1 MDNLAFLISCEEY
14 VRDDFKSLS
23 GIKEDVPKM
32 KAALIEHGG
41 ILEKNCYCLC
51 QSEDAKGGPTEP
63 EIWKLFEMPNSSIEY
78 GAIYIY
84 YSGHGFQNRDNELC
98 ITTRDSRLDPYPMM
112 YIKIEEIVSF
122 LKTTYECK
130 HIIFILDMCQTY
142 RIDAKGLSDIEFPYG
157 VITICSCLPDTE
169 AYLLSHDKG
178 SFFTSC
184 FIEALEQANITD
196 TIAQIVEKTRNKMI
210 SIDKHLNLGQVCYL
224 KADYYELGNLTLKE
238 LVSDENKNSDN
249 FFLDINKNVAQQ
261 DDLWHV
267 PEMLYDFYGREREL
281 QWIDN
286 CLREYDKAIFI
297 SGDGG
302 IGKTTLILHYARQNP
317 QYRYCFLSY
326 RDSLFH
332 TIATLKMPENSSME
346 DAKINNSEKCSFE
359 ENIKC
364 LEQYGKKLVIFID
377 NFDAENYDQTFFK
390 LIEQKPA
397 SELETKYKNENI
409 IKYLERAKVHLIFTT
424 RVKIPKNKYKFYKL
438 EPLHSLTLLKMIEE
452 RCNLLVLEKKEKEML
467 TQIIGAVNGLTILVE
482 LICAVLNKKADTNII
497 YELSEIILNEK
508 YTEFDMDVESEY
520 DSRNMSIFHHLHEMF
535 KLLELS
541 DTEQGLLRIISLL
554 PYEGINVGLFYNL
567 NKEKLND
574 TFLKNIHELDN
585 LRLINITKKK
595 IFMHPIIS
603 AFVKIELKP
612 DAKNCQ
618 GFIKNLLD
626 AYHTDATEVYIK
638 ESIEEICLTLV
649 QAAKRIDEPLE
660 KAELYSK
667 AGVIAR
673 RSGWYIYSR
682 DAQTKAISILEKIF
696 PLDLE
701 RLATYHS
708 NIANL
713 YLDMAD
719 LDNALLHQE
728 KAIQMRKE
736 KFGENHVDTAMSYCN
751 KALILAQKAEYKG
764 AKKIQKK
771 AIQILKKIQ
780 KGNELSL
787 ATAYSNMAQICYD
800 QNNYEAAVTWERRAL
815 KIREI
820 KLDKDS
826 PYLATSYNNISLYL
840 HKIGSENEAEEY
852 ARRAIDIQER
862 VLGLN
867 HPYLVISYNNLALV
881 LKAKG
886 DYDAAIE
893 YQFKDIHIQQQGGR
907 KHWNLATS
915 YDNLA
920 RLMMFKGDYQE
931 AEKNQKHAID
941 IREEVQGEKHPDLIW
956 SYQNMV
962 DILEEQN
969 KYEEAKS
976 YREKLSVFEKLGI
989 SDKG

>member
-1 MDNLAFLISCEEY
+1 M
-14 VRDDFKSLS
+14 
-23 GIKEDVPKM
+23 
-32 KAALIEHGG
+32 
-41 ILEKNCYCLC
+41 
-51 QSEDAKGGPTEP
+51 
-63 EIWKLFEMPNSSIEY
+63 
-78 GAIYIY
+78 
-84 YSGHGFQNRDNELC
+84 
-98 ITTRDSRLDPYPMM
+98 
-112 YIKIEEIVSF
+112 
-122 LKTTYECK
+122 
-130 HIIFILDMCQTY
+130 
-142 RIDAKGLSDIEFPYG
+142 
-157 VITICSCLPDTE
+157 
-169 AYLLSHDKG
+169 
-178 SFFTSC
+178 FT
-184 FIEALEQANITD
+184 
-196 TIAQIVEKTRNKMI
+196 
-210 SIDKHLNLGQVCYL
+210 G
-224 KADYYELGNLTLKE
+224 
-238 LVSDENKNSDN
+238 
-249 FFLDINKNVAQQ
+249 
-261 DDLWHV
+261 
-267 PEMLYDFYGREREL
+267 
-281 QWIDN
+281 
-286 CLREYDKAIFI
+286 
-297 SGDGG
+297 
-302 IGKTTLILHYARQNP
+302 
-317 QYRYCFLSY
+317 
-326 RDSLFH
+326 
-332 TIATLKMPENSSME
+332 
-346 DAKINNSEKCSFE
+346 
-359 ENIKC
+359 
-364 LEQYGKKLVIFID
+364 
-377 NFDAENYDQTFFK
+377 
-390 LIEQKPA
+390 
-397 SELETKYKNENI
+397 
-409 IKYLERAKVHLIFTT
+409 
-424 RVKIPKNKYKFYKL
+424 
-438 EPLHSLTLLKMIEE
+438 
-452 RCNLLVLEKKEKEML
+452 LVLEKKEKEML

-867 HPYLVISYNNLALV
+867 HPYLAISYNNLALV